1 MDPTEEVRV
10 TDSFCTGTREM
21 RPRIVQNEAADCT
34 KCGRGLYKMRG
45 ITFSK

>member
-34 KCGRGLYKMRG
+34 K
-45 ITFSK
+45 